1 MTNARFHNLPSLP
14 NPPGYTHVVEAIGPG
29 RLVYISGQLGQDRDG
44 NLGADFLAQCV
55 QVFENLA
62 AALQVVGADFRH
74 LIKLNNYLIDL
85 RADIAIFREVRD
97 RYVNT
102 ASPPAGTTIQVPALA
117 REGALLEV
125 EAIALLPVKQPLG

>member
-44 NLGADFLAQCV
+44 NLGADFRAQCV
-55 QVFENLA
+55 QVFEYLA
-62 AALQVVGADFRH
+62 AALQVAGADFRH

>member
-1 MTNARFHNLPSLP
+1 MFDHMCEPIPSTGL
-14 NPPGYTHVVEAIGPG
+14 A
-29 RLVYISGQLGQDRDG
+29 SSQLRSAHQDG
-44 NLGADFLAQCV
+44 GKTSLT
-55 QVFENLA
+55 
-62 AALQVVGADFRH
+62 
-74 LIKLNNYLIDL
+74 IDL

-102 ASPPAGTTIQVPALA
+102 ASPLAGTTIQVPALA

>member
-44 NLGADFLAQCV
+44 NLGADFRAQCV

-62 AALQVVGADFRH
+62 AALQVAGADFRH

>member
-62 AALQVVGADFRH
+62 AALQVAGADFRH

-125 EAIALLPVKQPLG
+125 EAIALLPVNSR

>member
-44 NLGADFLAQCV
+44 NLGADFRAQCV

-62 AALQVVGADFRH
+62 AALQVAGADFRH

-125 EAIALLPVKQPLG
+125 EAIALLPVNSR